1 MLRKHEAKARH
12 SHEYDAIARVQISF
26 INQLCGIGF
35 LARHR
40 NPLRGN
46 VTSKE
51 NDTPTEIQSHDQ
63 NVIFPTR
70 CGIRAAPGKPDG
82 PQSTVLSGLQQPINR
97 LCNYSTQEEKFKY

>member
-1 MLRKHEAKARH
+1 MLQKHEAKARH

-40 NPLRGN
+40 NPLHGN

-51 NDTPTEIQSHDQ
+51 NDTPQKYSPMTRTLFSRPVVEFGLHQE
-63 NVIFPTR
+63 NPTVR
-70 CGIRAAPGKPDG
+70 NPR
-82 PQSTVLSGLQQPINR
+82 
-97 LCNYSTQEEKFKY
+97 Y